1 MDVAREVL
9 QDLLSKPGLW
19 FDSVC
24 VGKRLAPMHTEPET
38 VAERARL
45 EERLFAAWDGY
56 RFQFPAFQFG
66 PDGSPLEA
74 TVALIQVLPRDRD
87 GKVGLDAALWVYAP
101 DAALDDLTP
110 AEIFLS
116 DPSRV
121 VLLARRRLHGSDSD
135 D

>member
-1 MDVAREVL
+1 MDVASEVL

-19 FDSVC
+19 FESVN

-38 VAERARL
+38 VADQARL
-45 EERLFAAWDGY
+45 EEKLFAVWDGG
-56 RFQFPAFQFG
+56 RFQFPAFQFM
-66 PDGSPLEA
+66 PDGSPQEA

-87 GKVGLDAALWVYAP
+87 GKVGLDAALWAYTP

-110 AEIFLS
+110 AELFPR